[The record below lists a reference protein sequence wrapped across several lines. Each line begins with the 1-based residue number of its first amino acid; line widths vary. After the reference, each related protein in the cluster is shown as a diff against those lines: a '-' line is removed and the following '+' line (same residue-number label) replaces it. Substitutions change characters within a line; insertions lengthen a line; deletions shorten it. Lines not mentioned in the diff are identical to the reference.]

1 MKVSIYALEKLIK
14 EHESNIANAS
24 RHIRDMEAG
33 KITLSPLR
41 VALNER
47 TLEHSTA
54 EYEKYKAIY
63 DAIPEKEKEDAR
75 NLKAAQEL
83 LAKES
88 YYKLQKIRLK
98 RDKNLERN
106 QRLEAMMI
114 LDEIPEDIHFDDA
127 QLIEVAHTIL
137 KYNIRESVEL
147 VAELGVIRDE
157 FEKKLDGLKD
167 KEDLKHFNFLDT
179 YIPIIILDF
188 SSLTKSIEEAVI
200 LYNEKAKETMND
212 KEPTPLINFNG
223 FPKYEDWWFEELFHN
238 HHAYFSLYF
247 WKERI
252 KEICITEQ
260 QKELWEKI
268 FSNWLMIKKILNTKD
283 ENAYDYNFIFDEM
296 LKKYTKIE
304 EEFDETVIEK
314 DSKELLN
321 EMKKVNLSKI
331 SSKHQDTTVYHNWKN
346 TKSNN

>member
-1 MKVSIYALEKLIK
+1 MKTSIYALEKLIK

-200 LYNEKAKETMND
+200 LYNEKAKETMDD

-238 HHAYFSLYF
+238 HHAYFALYL
-247 WKERI
+247 WKETI
-252 KEICITEQ
+252 KDICVTEQ

-268 FSNWLMIKKILNTKD
+268 FSNWLMIKKILNSKD
-283 ENAYDYNFIFDEM
+283 ENAYDYNFIFDDM
-296 LKKYTKIE
+296 IKKYAKIE
-304 EEFDETVIEK
+304 EEFDLITLEK
-314 DSKELLN
+314 NEKQLLG
-321 EMKKVNLSKI
+321 EM
-331 SSKHQDTTVYHNWKN
+331 QRTTFTKYIAEHVKATTYQKWKN
-346 TKSNN
+346 TKSNQ